1 MTGTPSPRPRRAA
14 ALPAGERRAAI
25 VAATLPLVLEHG
37 SAVSTRM
44 IAVAAGVAEG
54 TIFRV
59 FPDKESLLNAVVEKA
74 FDSAPTE
81 RALGEID
88 PALPFEQRLRMAVE
102 ILQRRVADIWRLAAT
117 IGVRTVPP
125 GRRTPSDLVGLI
137 ALFESERDAI
147 DRDPA
152 IAARMLRGLTLAFS
166 HPTLAPDGPMTP
178 EDIVSLLL
186 DGIRSRAR
194 ES

>member
-1 MTGTPSPRPRRAA
+1 
-14 ALPAGERRAAI
+14 
-25 VAATLPLVLEHG
+25 
-37 SAVSTRM
+37 M
-44 IAVAAGVAEG
+44 IALAAGVAEG
-54 TIFRV
+54 TILRA
-59 FPDKESLLNAVVEKA
+59 FPDKESLLDAV
-74 FDSAPTE
+74 
-81 RALGEID
+81 
-88 PALPFEQRLRMAVE
+88 VE

-166 HPTLAPDGPMTP
+166 H
-178 EDIVSLLL
+178 LLPL
-186 DGIRSRAR
+186 RPLRSKDK